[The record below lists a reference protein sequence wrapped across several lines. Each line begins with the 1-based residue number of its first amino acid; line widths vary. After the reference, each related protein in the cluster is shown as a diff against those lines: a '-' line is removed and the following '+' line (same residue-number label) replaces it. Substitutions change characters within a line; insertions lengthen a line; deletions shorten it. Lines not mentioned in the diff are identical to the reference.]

1 MLPIPVFVVICL
13 VFILTAARN
22 NRSRKM
28 YDEEEYYADHDR
40 YFIEDIS
47 EAELLEDEIDECCR
61 DYPVDEGI
69 DIGDLDAEWVKQN
82 LPKNID
88 YIKLLSV
95 INIADKKYFLCEQIN
110 DGYDEDFFRFDAY
123 NNKSIA
129 KDLIFMLSREADDF
143 GDEIRNQ
150 LEKFRSG
157 LDENGKAIKIFSQE
171 YWTHMIIAQ
180 KGNQGLNY
188 YIASI
193 KLQSNN
199 ELIWSKWPICRGE
212 LFFAKA
218 ENNTHFILPAPQI
231 PFNY

>member
-1 MLPIPVFVVICL
+1 MLPIPIIVVICL
-13 VFILTAARN
+13 AFVIAVVRN
-22 NRSRKM
+22 NRSRRM
-28 YDEEEYYADHDR
+28 YEEYYPYDDI
-40 YFIEDIS
+40 YFIE
-47 EAELLEDEIDECCR
+47 ALMVEDEIDECCR
-61 DYPVDEGI
+61 DYPADEGI
-69 DIGDLDAEWVKQN
+69 DIGDLDAEWVEQN

-95 INIADKKYFLCEQIN
+95 VNIEGKKYFLCEQIN

-129 KDLIFMLSREADDF
+129 KDLIFTLSREADDF
-143 GDEIRNQ
+143 GEEIRNH
-150 LEKFRSG
+150 LEKFRCG
-157 LDENGKAIKIFSQE
+157 LDENGKEVKIFSQE

-180 KGNQGLNY
+180 KGNHGVNY

-218 ENNTHFILPAPQI
+218 DANTHFILPAPQI